1 MKKIIFLGILIGLL
15 FTQNVRII
23 NAKIITGDVEEV
35 LNRVVDFIL
44 HDLPGIVPENFKE
57 KVLPIWKEMYEWF
70 KKNVWEEIKPFTEE
84 EIARRK
90 QIAEA
95 LDNITEDGVKYQLD
109 NLKKSGRI
117 IRIGADKGGYWEVQS

>member
-15 FTQNVRII
+15 FTQNVQTV
-23 NAKIITGDVEEV
+23 NAKIITGEVEVV

-44 HDLPGIVPENFKE
+44 YELPGLIKEIFVE

-70 KKNVWEEIKPFTEE
+70 KEGVWEKIKPLTEE

-90 QIAEA
+90 EIAEEEA
-95 LDNITEDGVKYQLD
+95 QREREELLEEIEEISIKNDVW
-109 NLKKSGRI
+109 
-117 IRIGADKGGYWEVQS
+117 DKIKEFLVELWN